1 VFFISEST
9 FLVEAGFEVELWN
22 LLLALIHLDEV
33 HHVEVL
39 VAQVLELQLE
49 PTLVDSLS
57 KLKINTK

>member
-1 VFFISEST
+1 MFFISEST

-49 PTLVDSLS
+49 PALVDRLS